1 MLVCFFSFFFRWFI
15 LSFILFSLISVFFL
29 ALLSFFFKCFHSSFN
44 SFLLYF
50 LFFCV
55 LPFSPI
61 FTWSKVN
68 SYYIHFQVLQ
78 PYSHIFHDGHFI
90 FYSRNWLFIPF
101 SLVHPNDKNIEHM
114 LKSPFIS
121 TPLIVLPIL
130 FQPGHLQKKKIYF
143 NNNLILRVYSDAL
156 SDRP

>member
-1 MLVCFFSFFFRWFI
+1 MFVSLLFFFRWFI

-50 LFFCV
+50 FVFLCSSFLSDIHLIQSQFI
-55 LPFSPI
+55 LYPFSSSPTL
-61 FTWSKVN
+61 FS
-68 SYYIHFQVLQ
+68 HFSWR
-78 PYSHIFHDGHFI
+78 PFF
-90 FYSRNWLFIPF
+90 FYSRNWLFIGF